1 MEKYAGTTPSGE
13 RYELRLENGKILLE
27 LLQYEMI
34 FEPSLSIQDGK
45 IVFSGKVDYHGM
57 ERKSVCPAVT
67 TASAGSRRPAG
78 RRDEMVG

>member
-13 RYELRLENGKILLE
+13 KYELRLENGKILLE

-45 IVFSGKVDYHGM
+45 FVFSGKVDYHGL
-57 ERKSVCPAVT
+57 EKEIRVPGCDDSVRWFEK
-67 TASAGSRRPAG
+67 ASGEKG
-78 RRDEMVG
+78 